1 MSKLLCLDTSK
12 KNRMFIPYDNIQY
25 VSLTFN
31 RKGATK
37 VANVTLKNGE
47 IISGIDAW
55 FTTVEY
61 FIGNEEEP
69 QVKKIGF

>member
-1 MSKLLCLDTSK
+1 MSKILCLDTSK
-12 KNRMFIPYDNIQY
+12 KNRMFIPYENIQY

-31 RKGATK
+31 RNGAVK
-37 VANVTLKNGE
+37 VADVTLKNGDAIE
-47 IISGIDAW
+47 GIDAW